1 MIGRYGWPE
10 EYQAGIA
17 IAFLHVTEHLVV
29 SAILLDDVDHMLKG
43 RIRVC
48 RPTLSNIPPDKR
60 SNRRV
65 SSTLRHPA

>member
-1 MIGRYGWPE
+1 MIGRYGLSE
-10 EYQAGIA
+10 ENQVGNAVA
-17 IAFLHVTEHLVV
+17 LLQVAQHLVV